1 MVNDRDRIEGVQ
13 DDVAQIRQKL
23 TQLQEKREL
32 RRRLLLHA
40 VIGLIMVAAVMGD
53 VLWGG
58 MR

>member
-1 MVNDRDRIEGVQ
+1 MVSDRV
-13 DDVAQIRQKL
+13 
-23 TQLQEKREL
+23 
-32 RRRLLLHA
+32 LHA